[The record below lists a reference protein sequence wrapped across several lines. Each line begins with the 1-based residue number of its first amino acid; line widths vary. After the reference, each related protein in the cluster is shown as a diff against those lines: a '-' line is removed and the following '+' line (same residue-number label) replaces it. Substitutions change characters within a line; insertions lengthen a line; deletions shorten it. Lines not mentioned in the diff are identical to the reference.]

1 MQPSTAPCSSC
12 ARLKPS
18 SRSLSCACG
27 AATCHDR
34 TRKRASKPG
43 SVCACQSA
51 RRDHTC
57 FHNDARELRC
67 DIDVL
72 RRCCTQACSP
82 YFVKPGRA
90 RLRVGA
96 DDHVGVSHLQLAK
109 RIRCSGLEP
118 GWRGQPMVPWPLP
131 ARLWELVTERL
142 SLNHQPLSCAAAHC
156 GRCAHGRGE
165 TPSNNM
171 KQPPSRS
178 EVRCGQL
185 SGPPTHTHTPHTQH
199 HKIGSRVCVSRV

>member
-1 MQPSTAPCSSC
+1 MTEQESE
-12 ARLKPS
+12 
-18 SRSLSCACG
+18 
-27 AATCHDR
+27 
-34 TRKRASKPG
+34 RASQGVCVRAKAHDETTHVFTMMQG
-43 SVCACQSA
+43 SCVAIS
-51 RRDHTC
+51 TC
-57 FHNDARELRC
+57 LT
-67 DIDVL
+67 L